1 MRKSSPKG
9 PPTFTNIFRA
19 RFTREIDEL
28 RCIIDNDGRHRKTGA
43 MLGASAGV
51 VNHREGMIDVKNDT
65 PPKLNHSILLG
76 AS

>member
-1 MRKSSPKG
+1 
-9 PPTFTNIFRA
+9 
-19 RFTREIDEL
+19 
-28 RCIIDNDGRHRKTGA
+28 

-65 PPKLNHSILLG
+65 PPKLNHSILAG